1 MTETAGATARRPQ
14 WRGRST
20 RPRHTSPTYCSFLV
34 CVLAWAVYAMRRR
47 AALLAAAA
55 TLREVSTPLAAYGGG
70 HPSSPR
76 GMGTPQSPWTSGS
89 GHHRRSGSNGSGG
102 GGSGQPSPNSSARLN
117 SDGRSQQAAADDS
130 TAAAMPW
137 SGLELVLPRFI
148 TSFLAPPP
156 PARVPEAAQRRLP
169 APRTALHARA
179 GRHVHRAERAAC
191 GRGGVALAAN
201 VRVEGHTLTP
211 CRCGWW
217 RRRQWQQ
224 HWRRASSGAGGG
236 GGGEPAVRCV
246 PRGVCRRRGH
256 PMAAVRASGAR
267 STSTASTIGCAGRS
281 GIERVRN
288 ARCARR
294 IRWRRSRR
302 RIKIA
307 MASGSE
313 LCGRLERKVSSGLS
327 PESCSRLR
335 QQKDGPPPLLYL
347 LPRPQVPMVLLC
359 RRSAADLDDHLLHRC
374 RHGRHP
380 SL

>member
-1 MTETAGATARRPQ
+1 MARKINATAP
-14 WRGRST
+14 
-20 RPRHTSPTYCSFLV
+20 HVANVLLLFLV

-169 APRTALHARA
+169 APRTALHAQGGTSIVRREQLAVAALRSLPTCEWRGTPSRPA
-179 GRHVHRAERAAC
+179 GV
-191 GRGGVALAAN
+191 GGGVGGSGSSIGAELLAPAAEAEASLRCGVCLEAFADGEVIRWLPCAHSFHKHCIDHWLLRTQRHRTRSCPLCKADPLAA
-201 VRVEGHTLTP
+201 
-211 CRCGWW
+211 
-217 RRRQWQQ
+217 
-224 HWRRASSGAGGG
+224 
-236 GGGEPAVRCV
+236 
-246 PRGVCRRRGH
+246 
-256 PMAAVRASGAR
+256 
-267 STSTASTIGCAGRS
+267 
-281 GIERVRN
+281 IE
-288 ARCARR
+288 AQDF
-294 IRWRRSRR
+294 
-302 RIKIA
+302 
-307 MASGSE
+307 
-313 LCGRLERKVSSGLS
+313 LEASGLS
-327 PESCSRLR
+327 REL
-335 QQKDGPPPLLYL
+335 
-347 LPRPQVPMVLLC
+347 
-359 RRSAADLDDHLLHRC
+359 
-374 RHGRHP
+374 
-380 SL
+380 